1 MTTDPQP
8 QDVAEEM
15 ASATPP
21 NAVLPTQPND
31 AQHTA
36 AKPDETLSPVSAAA
50 APVVETPP
58 APVVET
64 PAAPVAETPAAPV
77 AETPAAPVAETP
89 AAPVAETPAAA
100 VAETPA
106 AAVVDPAAPVAESP
120 VTSVPEAAVPVAE
133 TPAPVESAVM
143 AEAQAAMD
151 AEGNAVSRIR
161 GKMASASEGSA
172 SDAANGSE
180 QAPKSQGHRPAAV
193 EIPSIDELDVT
204 LEAEISAA
212 LTSNAGAMPEAVV
225 VEGSETYAEDKE
237 SKSVG
242 QGSKVRGTVQAIHG
256 GEVFLDAGLRHNVV
270 LSLTQFPDD
279 KHPNVG
285 DQLDVIID
293 SKDADGLIKGRIPRG
308 RHKAGGNWD
317 SLAVGQVVDC
327 HVTAV
332 NKGGLQVTVSNL
344 RGFLPASQVELG
356 FAGNLEGYVGQKI
369 TVQVTEVNAK
379 KRNLVVSR
387 RALLQAERAEGE
399 GEFWASVAVGQ
410 DYNGTVKT
418 LKDYGA
424 FICIGP
430 VDGFLH
436 IGEISWTRIN
446 HPKDVLTEGQQV
458 DVKVLKLDPE
468 KKRISLGMKQLAQ
481 NPWSTANERYVAE
494 RTVTG
499 TVTRITEF
507 GAFIELEPGLEGM
520 VHISELAWRRV
531 GSVGEVLKIGE
542 THDFQV
548 VEVDTKRK
556 RVSLSLKALE
566 KRPEPPQSD
575 RSHSHHEPEAPP
587 EPKRPRNENLRGGTG
602 KVGGGGLFG
611 NPSDFTG

>member
-1 MTTDPQP
+1 MTTDPQQP
-8 QDVAEEM
+8 EPPSIPPAASPDGVSVPIAAENSPSPEVAEQKVPT
-15 ASATPP
+15 TP
-21 NAVLPTQPND
+21 AD
-31 AQHTA
+31 
-36 AKPDETLSPVSAAA
+36 PVSALPESTNTTDVVAA
-50 APVVETPP
+50 TSVVIDTAHPPVDVLQ
-58 APVVET
+58 
-64 PAAPVAETPAAPV
+64 AETSGIS
-77 AETPAAPVAETP
+77 AEA
-89 AAPVAETPAAA
+89 
-100 VAETPA
+100 
-106 AAVVDPAAPVAESP
+106 
-120 VTSVPEAAVPVAE
+120 EAAMRSQSGAITRVRE
-133 TPAPVESAVM
+133 
-143 AEAQAAMD
+143 
-151 AEGNAVSRIR
+151 
-161 GKMASASEGSA
+161 KMASTSEPTA
-172 SDAANGSE
+172 EQQQDQATP
-180 QAPKSQGHRPAAV
+180 QAPTSHKSAAV
-193 EIPSIDELDVT
+193 EIPKVDELEASV
-204 LEAEISAA
+204 EAEISAA
-212 LTSNAGAMPEAVV
+212 LSDNAGAMPEAVIVPGGESSDDGDKKTV
-225 VEGSETYAEDKE
+225 V
-237 SKSVG
+237 
-242 QGSKVRGTVQAIHG
+242 QGTKVRGTVQAIHG

-293 SKDADGLIKGRIPRG
+293 AKDSDGLIKGRIPRG
-308 RHKAGGNWD
+308 RHRSGGNWD

-327 HVTAV
+327 LVSAV

-344 RGFLPASQVELG
+344 RAFLPASQVEIG
-356 FAGNLEGYVGQKI
+356 FAGNLEGYIGQKL

-399 GEFWASVAVGQ
+399 GEFWAKVEVGQ
-410 DYNGTVKT
+410 DHSGTVKT

-424 FICIGP
+424 FVNIGP

-446 HPKDVLTEGQQV
+446 HPKDVLTEGQTV
-458 DVKVLKLDPE
+458 DVKILKLDPE

-481 NPWSTANERYVAE
+481 NPWTSAGETYAAE
-494 RTVTG
+494 RVVPG

-507 GAFIELEPGLEGM
+507 GAFVELEPGLEGM

-531 GSVGEVLKIGE
+531 GSVGEVLKVGE

-566 KRPEPPQSD
+566 KRPEPPQSE
-575 RSHSHHEPEAPP
+575 RSHTAEPEAPS
-587 EPKRPRNENLRGGTG
+587 EPRRPRHENLRGGTG
-602 KVGGGGLFG
+602 TSGSGGGMFG